1 MPELP
6 EVETIVR
13 GLRDSLPGRR
23 ISGVTVHWPRS
34 IGYPSASLFSTEVV
48 GRRIASVGRRGKY
61 IHLEL
66 EEGHLLVH
74 LKMSGRLRLAPP
86 DAAPGAY
93 SRVVLELDDGQQLRF
108 DDPRKFGRMYLV
120 PDPRQVTAPLGP
132 EPLGEGL
139 PLEDFRCLLAR
150 RSGRLKP
157 LLLNQT
163 FLAGL
168 GNIYADETLFAAR
181 LHPLRQARSLT
192 AGDQERLYEAIRSVL
207 NQAIAGYGTTLDDNG
222 YVDARGERGTFQDQI
237 AVYGRTG
244 RPCTCCGA
252 PVERLVIGGRSAHF
266 CPRCQP
272 LAGAENATEPPAPD
286 GSGPPAP

>member
-13 GLRDSLPGRR
+13 GLREILPGRT
-23 ISGVTVHWPRS
+23 ISAATVLWPRS
-34 IGYPSASLFSTEVV
+34 IGYPSATLFSSEVI

-74 LKMSGRLRLAPP
+74 LKMSGRLRLAPAG
-86 DAAPGAY
+86 AAPGAY

-120 PDPRQVTAPLGP
+120 PESLQVTAPLGP

-139 PLEDFRCLLAR
+139 TLEDFRRLLAH

-157 LLLNQT
+157 LLLNQA

-168 GNIYADETLFAAR
+168 GNIYADEALFTSR
-181 LHPLRQARSLT
+181 LHPLRRARSLT

-207 NQAIAGYGTTLDDNG
+207 SQAIVGYGTTLDDNG
-222 YVDARGERGTFQDQI
+222 YVDVRGERGTFQDQI

-244 RPCTCCGA
+244 KPCTCCGA
-252 PVERLVIGGRSAHF
+252 PVERIVIGGRSAHF

-272 LAGAENATEPPAPD
+272 LEAPEETKAPPAPA
-286 GSGPPAP
+286 GSGPPDL